1 VRGGNIH
8 RFVAVN
14 ETVRNRMLSM
24 VFIMQG
30 LTGNQI
36 VSSKTTTKR
45 TFSQNE
51 PKRDNTLFFITQN
64 RPFSKKKTPQNPQN
78 SPTSAKVLIT
88 FSRIE
93 IEPRLIPLYSEQKK
107 HHKPHQRS

>member
-1 VRGGNIH
+1 
-8 RFVAVN
+8 
-14 ETVRNRMLSM
+14 MLSM

-36 VSSKTTTKR
+36 VSSKITTKR

-64 RPFSKKKTPQNPQN
+64 PPFSKKPPQNPQN